1 MNDAL
6 DLLDRLSVGAIKEAA
21 LYKDRPQDRF
31 GATHFKADI
40 LGSGTDLQVTTR
52 RPVNSNFDQTGVW
65 LSIDVREILVGKG
78 ELGEQ
83 QLWIRIPGARRD
95 GSATQ
100 AEDNSEYARMLLAA
114 NESDASITSLRMLP
128 GRKNVEFKEDVHK
141 YTQRQR
147 NDNTGVWSDADRT
160 TFFYR
165 LNFRAGTSVV
175 SGNGSNSAGV
185 VQPKPSEVAV
195 QRALDMIKEAGT
207 DGIKEA
213 EFNLQASKDP
223 VIKADKAM
231 AGYLA
236 SGKLVSD
243 NADKVKRNGVNVVW
257 VGAE

>member
-40 LGSGTDLQVTTR
+40 LGNGADLQAEQRT
-52 RPVNSNFDQTGVW
+52 PANSQFAQTGVW
-65 LSIDVREILVGKG
+65 LSIDVKEILSGKG

-83 QLWIRIPGARRD
+83 QLWIRMPGARRD

-100 AEDNSEYARMLLAA
+100 AEDNSEYSRMLLAA
-114 NESDASITSLRMLP
+114 NESDSSITNLRQLP

-141 YTQRQR
+141 YTQRTR
-147 NDNTGVWSDADRT
+147 NDNTGEWGDADRT

-165 LNFRAGTSVV
+165 LNFRGGTGVGSV
-175 SGNGSNSAGV
+175 NGSNSAGV
-185 VQPKPSEVAV
+185 LLAKPSDAAV
-195 QRALDMIKEAGT
+195 QRALDMIKDAGT

-243 NADKVKRNGVNVVW
+243 NPDKVLRDGAMVVW

>member
-40 LGSGTDLQVTTR
+40 LGSGADLQAEQRT
-52 RPVNSNFDQTGVW
+52 PQNSQFAQTGVW
-65 LSIDVREILVGKG
+65 LSIDVREILSGKG

-83 QLWIRIPGARRD
+83 QLWIRMPGARRD

-114 NESDASITSLRMLP
+114 NESDSSITNLRQLP

-141 YTQRQR
+141 YTQRTR
-147 NDNTGVWSDADRT
+147 NDNTGEWGDADRT
-160 TFFYR
+160 TYFYR
-165 LNFRAGTSVV
+165 LNFRAGTS
-175 SGNGSNSAGV
+175 NGSTAGATSAA
-185 VQPKPSEVAV
+185 KPTEAAIL
-195 QRALDMIKEAGT
+195 RALDMIKEAGT

-243 NADKVKRNGVNVVW
+243 NPDKVLRDGVMVAW